1 MATVSASANKTA
13 QPPTFIWQGKD
24 KSGNKIKGEIVASSL
39 PQAKTL
45 LRTQGILVSTVR
57 KKSKPLFGGK
67 RKITPADIAVFLR
80 QLATMLKAG
89 VPVVQ
94 SFDIVIDGMEN
105 PSLREVLRKT
115 KVEIESGSTL
125 ASSLR
130 AHPMEFDAL
139 VCNLIESGEQSGA
152 LEQMLDRIAT
162 YKEKTEAL
170 KAKLKKAV
178 KYPIAVVCIA
188 VVVTGILLIKVVP
201 VFEELF
207 NGFGAEL
214 PAFTRFVLNISEVVQ
229 AWWFPALILGFIF
242 SYIFKQAKARS
253 KKFNDF
259 LDETSLKLPIMGD
272 IMNKAVVAR
281 YARTLATTFA
291 AGVPL
296 VEALETVARAAGN
309 SVYEKAILQ
318 IRDGV
323 TSGTQLQQSMR
334 YAGIF
339 PPMAVQMVAI
349 GEESGALETM
359 LDKVASYYEAEVDN
373 AVDGLTAMLEPLI
386 MSVLGVLVGG
396 LLIAMYLPIFQMGN
410 AI

>member
-45 LRTQGILVSTVR
+45 LRTQGVLVSTVR

>member
-1 MATVSASANKTA
+1 MATAASSNKTV
-13 QPPTFIWQGKD
+13 QPPTFVWTGKD
-24 KSGNKIKGEIVASSL
+24 KNGNSIKGEIVASSL

-45 LRTQGILVSTVR
+45 LRSQGVANASVR
-57 KKSKPLFGGK
+57 KKSKSMFE
-67 RKITPADIAVFLR
+67 RKPAITPAHIAVFLR

-94 SFDIVIDGMEN
+94 SLGIVIDGMEN
-105 PSLREVLRKT
+105 PSLREVLRKVKT
-115 KVEIESGSTL
+115 EIESGSTL

-130 AHPMEFDAL
+130 AHPMQFDSL

-178 KYPIAVVCIA
+178 KYPIAVVCVA

-207 NGFGAEL
+207 HGFGSEL
-214 PAFTRFVLNISEVVQ
+214 PAFTQFVLGISKVTQ
-229 AWWFPALILGFIF
+229 TWWFPALIIF
-242 SYIFKQAKARS
+242 FLISYAFKQAKAKS
-253 KKFNDF
+253 KKFNIF
-259 LDETSLKLPIMGD
+259 LDETSLKMPIMGN
-272 IMNKAVVAR
+272 IMNKAIVAR

-296 VEALETVARAAGN
+296 VEALETVSRAAGN
-309 SVYEKAILQ
+309 YVYEKGINQ
-318 IRDGV
+318 IRDNV
-323 TSGTQLQQSMR
+323 MAGTQLQQAMQFS
-334 YAGIF
+334 GIF
-339 PPMAVQMVAI
+339 PAMAIQMVAI
-349 GEESGALETM
+349 GEESGALEVM

>member
-45 LRTQGILVSTVR
+45 LRTQGVLVSTVR

-188 VVVTGILLIKVVP
+188 IVVTGILLIKVVP

-253 KKFNDF
+253 KKFNNF

>member
-13 QPPTFIWQGKD
+13 QLPTFIWQGKD

>member
-1 MATVSASANKTA
+1 
-13 QPPTFIWQGKD
+13 
-24 KSGNKIKGEIVASSL
+24 
-39 PQAKTL
+39 
-45 LRTQGILVSTVR
+45 
-57 KKSKPLFGGK
+57 
-67 RKITPADIAVFLR
+67 
-80 QLATMLKAG
+80 
-89 VPVVQ
+89 
-94 SFDIVIDGMEN
+94 
-105 PSLREVLRKT
+105 
-115 KVEIESGSTL
+115 
-125 ASSLR
+125 
-130 AHPMEFDAL
+130 MEFDAL

-178 KYPIAVVCIA
+178 KYPIAVVCVAI
-188 VVVTGILLIKVVP
+188 VVTGILLIKVVP

>member
-1 MATVSASANKTA
+1 MATTAANSNKA
-13 QPPTFIWQGKD
+13 VQPPTFVWSGKD
-24 KSGNKIKGEIVASSL
+24 KNGNSIKGEIVAASL

-45 LRTQGILVSTVR
+45 LRSQGVANASVR
-57 KKSKPLFGGK
+57 KKTRSLLERK
-67 RKITPADIAVFLR
+67 RAITPADIAVFLR

-94 SFDIVIDGMEN
+94 SIGIVIDGMEN
-105 PSLREVLRKT
+105 PSLREVLRKV

-125 ASSLR
+125 ANSLR
-130 AHPMEFDAL
+130 AHPLQFDSL

-162 YKEKTEAL
+162 YKEKIEAL

-178 KYPIAVVCIA
+178 KYPIAVVCVA
-188 VVVTGILLIKVVP
+188 LVVTGILLIKVVP

-207 NGFGAEL
+207 QGFGSEL
-214 PAFTRFVLNISEVVQ
+214 PAFTQFVLQISEVTQ
-229 AWWFPALILGFIF
+229 AWWFPALIVFFILG
-242 SYIFKQAKARS
+242 YVFKQAKARS
-253 KKFNDF
+253 KKFNIF
-259 LDETSLKLPIMGD
+259 LDETSLKMPVMGA
-272 IMNKAVVAR
+272 IMNKAIVAR

-296 VEALETVARAAGN
+296 VEALETVARASGN
-309 SVYEKAILQ
+309 YVYEKAILQ
-318 IRDGV
+318 IRDNV
-323 TSGTQLQQSMR
+323 MAGTQLQQSMQFS
-334 YAGIF
+334 GIF
-339 PPMAVQMVAI
+339 PAMAVQMVAI